1 MEDYFRRTWAEI
13 DLDTVKH
20 NYNVIRS
27 CIADG
32 VKLCCVVKADAYGH
46 GSKELAALYEKLGAD
61 FFAVSNLE
69 EAIELRRMSIT
80 LPILILGYTP
90 AAYAKTLAN
99 NNITQAIVSS
109 DYARELAAGAREL
122 GVTVN
127 VHLKIDTGM
136 SRIGIMCQTDD
147 SQALT
152 EALSVIALK
161 GLNVTGMFTHFA
173 VSDEKEEGRA
183 YTENQIARF
192 KGLADELKKRGV
204 VGDDFICHCSN
215 SAAIMDYP
223 QAHMDMVRAGI
234 ILYGLAPSEKLKG
247 QIDLRPAMSIK
258 SVIAHIKTIG
268 KGTTI
273 SYGRTFTAE
282 REMRIATVPI
292 GYADG
297 YIRSF
302 GKEAYMIV
310 GGKRAKVVGRICMD
324 QCMIDITDIDSV
336 KVGDTVTVIGGGVS
350 MDDAANWAGTIN
362 YEVACLVGKRVPRVY
377 IQNSEVTSVNGL
389 IS

>member
-13 DLDTVKH
+13 DLDTAEH
-20 NYNVIRS
+20 NYKVIRN
-27 CIADG
+27 CLADG
-32 VKLCCVVKADAYGH
+32 IKLCCVVKADAYGH

-109 DYARELAAGAREL
+109 DYALELANSARDL

-136 SRIGIMCQTDD
+136 SRIGIMCGNDN
-147 SQALT
+147 SKALT
-152 EALSVIALK
+152 EALTVIALK

-173 VSDEKEEGRA
+173 VSDEKEEGRI

-192 KGLADELKKRGV
+192 KGLAGELKRRGV
-204 VGDDFICHCSN
+204 VGDDFICHCAN

-247 QIDLRPAMSIK
+247 QIDLRPAMAIK
-258 SVIAHIKTIG
+258 SVIAHIKTIE

-282 REMRIATVPI
+282 HEMRIATVPI

-324 QCMIDITDIDSV
+324 QCMIDVTDIDNV
-336 KVGDTVTVIGGGVS
+336 NIGDTVTVIGGGVS

-377 IQNSEVTSVNGL
+377 IQNREITSVNGL